1 MNLDIWAGISK
12 LDRTAAAISPKR
24 KNKTAG
30 SINTEK
36 ISERIAQNS
45 CGFLG
50 ITVVVPATRGLLGD

>member
-12 LDRTAAAISPKR
+12 LDRTAAAIRPKR

-36 ISERIAQNS
+36 TSERIA
-45 CGFLG
+45 
-50 ITVVVPATRGLLGD
+50 